1 VGDHVAMS
9 TEPIWSLVEAA
20 EHTNTSRAT
29 LQRLATSG
37 KIPGAHKDARG
48 WKVPMSGL
56 IAAGLTVE
64 ATPRA
69 STQEQARIETTAE
82 LRDAIAEAERWRT
95 RAEGL
100 ERELQRADESL
111 RQLRASMDALTL
123 ALEMINDGRT
133 TRTNEQTSTGWI
145 VATTKEEPK
154 HAPSTTE
161 RSSLFA
167 RAMRRTRKTSK

>member
-1 VGDHVAMS
+1 MS

-82 LRDAIAEAERWRT
+82 LREARAEAERWRT

-100 ERELQRADESL
+100 ERELRRSDEHLTDL
-111 RQLRASMDALTL
+111 RRTL
-123 ALEMINDGRT
+123 AMLEAPRAPEPIT
-133 TRTNEQTSTGWI
+133 SAQTLT
-145 VATTKEEPK
+145 EP
-154 HAPSTTE
+154 PTEPPTE
-161 RSSLFA
+161 RRRLSGRLKRWRA
-167 RAMRRTRKTSK
+167 RV